1 MIKFYEK
8 KKHKQLSL
16 LNVAMLQTVYPK
28 WNNSVM
34 NESICFII
42 IWAVIIENK
51 LLYFI
56 FPSASDLTTT
66 ATVTTDIN
74 ETAALTRLFA

>member
-1 MIKFYEK
+1 MK

-34 NESICFII
+34 NKSICFII

-56 FPSASDLTTT
+56 LPSASDLTTT

-74 ETAALTRLFA
+74 KTAALTRLFA